1 MFEENVEGANVAIL
15 RSNTVAADSRTEWIA
30 KKVNTGVNIIICS
43 IRLVEVGI
51 DLIMTPTL
59 MFYQFDWSMFIMAQ
73 AAKRAFRIGQEQ
85 ECRLFYFAYSNSF
98 QEAMAQ
104 LIAEKIELVRRLM
117 ELCHLKDYQ
126 PC

>member
-73 AAKRAFRIGQEQ
+73 AAKRAF
-85 ECRLFYFAYSNSF
+85 
-98 QEAMAQ
+98 
-104 LIAEKIELVRRLM
+104 ELVRN
-117 ELCHLKDYQ
+117 KSVDYSILLTQ
-126 PC
+126 IRFKKRWLS

>member
-73 AAKRAFRIGQEQ
+73 AAKGPFELVRNKSVD
-85 ECRLFYFAYSNSF
+85 YSILLTQIRF